1 MKRAVENRVKR
12 LENKILATDGIARY
26 LRAIDG
32 LSRGIPSRLPPISPE
47 KQAEIDEAI
56 SLLTQ
61 EEVKI
66 LNNICSP
73 KRRQNL

>member
-12 LENKILATDGIARY
+12 LENKIMAADGIARY

-32 LSRGIPSRLPPISPE
+32 LSRGIPSHLPPISPE

-66 LNNICSP
+66 LNNIGSP
-73 KRRQNL
+73 NRQ